1 MEETTNLLKPILNTI
16 QITSAVILIGI
27 ILMQVR
33 GQGGGLFGASDGS
46 FRTRRGIERTLFQ
59 ATIILSIFFIIISI
73 VSARYL

>member
-1 MEETTNLLKPILNTI
+1 M
-16 QITSAVILIGI
+16 ILIGI

-59 ATIILSIFFIIISI
+59 ATIILSIFFIVILLKNYIIFHTSI
-73 VSARYL
+73 FQQFCLY